1 VRTDRGARAQSRA
14 RTGATA
20 EAELS
25 AERPARSGPAR
36 YSRRQALA
44 RGAVLAGAGAFG
56 PSLLAGCA
64 GRQEP
69 RRRPTGYGPLV
80 PDRQGLL
87 DLPRGFRYRIL
98 SEAGDRLPGGGRV
111 PGKHDGMGAFAGGGG
126 ATILVRNHELEGS
139 GGEGSTVEGRRPYDR
154 AEPGG
159 TTAIVVGPDRRKL
172 DESVT
177 SSGTRVNCA
186 GGRTPWGTWLTCE
199 EDRRDDHGYVFEV
212 VPGEDEGALSREPIR
227 AMGSFSHEA
236 VAIDPRTGIVYLT
249 EDEARGGMVRGGELG
264 VRFESFLYRYLPAD
278 LSRRPGA
285 LGRGGRL
292 QALALEERGP
302 ARADGLTPRR
312 QVGVA
317 WKPVDPEDAHDSAR
331 ERGAVRFKRL
341 EGAYFAGGALWF
353 SDTAG
358 GGRGQ
363 GQMFRYRPGPN
374 TLELFLESR
383 EPGQMRAP
391 DNVVVAPWGD
401 VWFAEDWSDGRNRV
415 VGITP
420 EGRTYAFASY
430 RGGESE
436 LAGPCFAP
444 DGRTFF
450 LNVYEPGTTIAVWGP
465 FEPGGVAGRARMA
478 RSAPPRDLGP
488 LVSGNLRDAA
498 GRRGIGTLEAAAYE
512 RLGVPLG

>member
-1 VRTDRGARAQSRA
+1 MLGRGAR
-14 RTGATA
+14 
-20 EAELS
+20 
-25 AERPARSGPAR
+25 
-36 YSRRQALA
+36 
-44 RGAVLAGAGAFG
+44 VAGAGVLG

-64 GRQEP
+64 GRHEPP
-69 RRRPTGYGPLV
+69 RRRRRTGYGPLV
-80 PDRQGLL
+80 PDRHGLL
-87 DLPRGFRYRIL
+87 DLPRGFSYRIL

-111 PGKHDGMGAFAGGGG
+111 PGKHDGMAAFASGGR

-139 GGEGSTVEGRRPYDR
+139 VGEGSAVEGRRPYDR
-154 AEPGG
+154 GEPGG
-159 TTAIVVGPDRRKL
+159 TTAIVVGPDRRTL
-172 DESVT
+172 GESVT

-199 EDRRDDHGYVFEV
+199 EDRSDDHGYVFEV
-212 VPGEDEGALSREPIR
+212 EPGENEGALSREPIR

-249 EDEARGGMVRGGELG
+249 EDAARGGVIRGGEQG
-264 VRFESFLYRYLPAD
+264 RRVESFLYRFVPAD
-278 LSRRPGA
+278 RGRRPGA

-292 QALALEERGP
+292 QALLLEQRAA
-302 ARADGLTPRR
+302 ARADGLTQGRE
-312 QVGVA
+312 VEVA
-317 WKPVDPEDAHDSAR
+317 WRDVDPEDAHDSALN
-331 ERGAVRFKRL
+331 RGAVRFNRL
-341 EGAYFAGGALWF
+341 EGADFAGGALWF

-358 GGRGQ
+358 GMRGQ

-383 EPGQMRAP
+383 EPGRMRAP

-401 VWFAEDWSDGRNRV
+401 VWFAEDWGDGRNRV

-420 EGRTYAFASY
+420 AGRTYAFASY

-450 LNVYEPGTTIAVWGP
+450 VNVYEPGMTIAVWGP
-465 FEPGGVAGRARMA
+465 FDPGGAAGRARMA
-478 RSAPPRDLGP
+478 RAAPPRELGP
-488 LVSGNLRDAA
+488 LVSGDLREAA
-498 GRRGIGTLEAAAYE
+498 ARRGIGTFEAAAYE